1 MYKLLLS
8 MFLLSVQYISRQGD
22 NMTCMNNMRYTY
34 GTMNDMNLCMIYFT
48 HMNNI

>member
-1 MYKLLLS
+1 

-22 NMTCMNNMRYTY
+22 NMTYMNNMRYTY